1 MHRTPLSPLR
11 AALLFG
17 LSALTIVGC
26 DDDDDGGGGPT
37 DNVVIA
43 KATPSGDAQTG
54 TVGAALTDE
63 LRVVVTE
70 DGAPS
75 PGVDVTFATTD
86 GSVAPTTA
94 TTDASGIASTVWTL
108 GEEAGGQDAT
118 ATLAGATGSP
128 QTFTATGTP
137 DVALNLVTVSG
148 GDQSGRVGEAAP
160 APLVLRV
167 TDQFGNGVAATA
179 VGFAVTAGDANA
191 APGNA
196 NTDATG
202 SAQTTITFGATAGA
216 VTVEATSAG
225 LTGSPQTYTFQSG
238 HVVVSND
245 VFTPNAVTVAAG
257 TTVRWVWAVGAV
269 GHNITPV
276 APDVEPTATPNATN
290 NFPFTYQH
298 TFNTPGTYSFQC
310 TNHPATMQGTITVNP

>member
-26 DDDDDGGGGPT
+26 DDDDDDGGGPNP
-37 DNVVIA
+37 DVVIA

-54 TVGAALTDE
+54 TVGTALTDE

-75 PGVDVTFATTD
+75 QGVDVTFATTN
-86 GSVAPTTA
+86 GSVAPATA

-108 GEEAGGQDAT
+108 GQTAGAQEAT

-128 QTFTATGTP
+128 QTFTATGEA
-137 DVALNLVTVSG
+137 DVAANLVTVSG
-148 GDQSGRVGEAAP
+148 ADQAGLISTAAAAP
-160 APLVLRV
+160 LIVQI
-167 TDQFGNGVAATA
+167 TDQFDNGVAGTA
-179 VGFAVTAGDANA
+179 VDFAVTAGDATA
-191 APGNA
+191 APGSA
-196 NTDATG
+196 NSSATG
-202 SAQTTITFGATAGA
+202 EAQTTITFGPTAGE
-216 VTVEATSAG
+216 VTVTATSAG

-238 HVVVSND
+238 HVVVSNEL
-245 VFTPNAVTVAAG
+245 FTPNAVTVAAG
-257 TTVRWVWAVGAV
+257 TTVRWVWAPTAA

-276 APDVEPTATPNATN
+276 GGTEPTATPSAN
-290 NFPFTYQH
+290 NSFPFTYEH
-298 TFNTPGTYSFQC
+298 TFNTPGTYNYQC
-310 TNHPATMQGTITVNP
+310 TNHPATMQGTITVTP